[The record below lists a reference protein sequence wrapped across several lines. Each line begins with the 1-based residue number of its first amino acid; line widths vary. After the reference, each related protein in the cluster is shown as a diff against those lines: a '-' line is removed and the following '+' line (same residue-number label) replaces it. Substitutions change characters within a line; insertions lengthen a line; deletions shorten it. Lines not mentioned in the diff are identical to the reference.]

1 MSEEII
7 KDFWGKNED
16 TNNRRVDS
24 SKPGDEIVII
34 SKDEN
39 NKLNKRT
46 FINVVDGNFVEV
58 RVVNGPDFKGGQ
70 KQIEPI
76 NINKT
81 ILFNEMKSLVNSS
94 KENMVYW
101 HRKVFTEDEAYD
113 IGQGK
118 IIKNYD
124 AIKKEY
130 YPQKMLADM
139 KLTTAAFLLTA
150 TPRSEIN
157 YYKYKDGNQSGI
169 DSYICTQS
177 FKFRKLRKRKLSEE
191 NREVTIVG
199 NQLYEVWDIMATLPR
214 KETELSPMKDINI
227 RIKWNKYNIQEMNDL
242 LHGKSLN
249 DILIEERRRKYLTTD
264 HRYVKNDENSNEY
277 TEYWIDKTSKEIVL
291 QKNRELTDEMV
302 EKYAKN
308 QLIISKEQ
316 LDSIVKKP
324 EQEKAKPIGI
334 KRNLEKGMER

>member
-16 TNNRRVDS
+16 TNNRRVDN

-46 FINVVDGNFVEV
+46 FVNVEDGIFLEV
-58 RVVNGPDFKGGQ
+58 RVVNGPDFENGQ

-76 NINKT
+76 NKT
-81 ILFNEMKSLVNSS
+81 IYPDEMKFLVNSS

-101 HRKVFTEDEAYD
+101 HRKVFTKGEAFD

-124 AIKKEY
+124 AIKREY
-130 YPQKMLADM
+130 YPQKLLADM
-139 KLTTAAFLLTA
+139 KLNTVTFLLTA

-157 YYKYKDGNQSGI
+157 YYKYKDGKQAGI
-169 DSYICTQS
+169 DSYICTQP
-177 FKFRKLRKRKLSEE
+177 FKFRKLKKRKLSEE
-191 NREVTIVG
+191 NREVTIAG
-199 NQLYEVWDIMATLPR
+199 NTLYEAWDIMATLPR
-214 KETELSPMKDINI
+214 KENELSPMKDINI
-227 RIKWNKYNIQEMNDL
+227 RIKWNKYNTQEMTDL
-242 LHGKSLN
+242 LDGKGLN
-249 DILIEERRRKYLTTD
+249 DILIEERRRKYLTSD
-264 HRYVKNDENSNEY
+264 HRYVKNTENSDEY

-291 QKNRELTDEMV
+291 QKNRTLTNEQV

-308 QLIISKEQ
+308 QLVISKEQ
-316 LDSIVKKP
+316 LDSMVKKP
-324 EQEKAKPIGI
+324 EQEKVKPMGI
-334 KRNLEKGMER
+334 KRSSEKGMER